1 MTTSV
6 SPSTIVAGPYFDEL
20 AVGDTASDAPAITIT
35 DGHAALHQSIVG
47 DRLRLCLD
55 ATLSEQVLGTDRRF
69 VHPSLV
75 CDISIGQSTVL
86 TQRVIGNLFYR
97 GLVLRRPVV
106 VGDTLHTT
114 TRVEALRENRRR
126 PDRAPTGLALLRVT
140 TVDQRERPVLDF
152 WRCAMLPLSDGCAPT
167 SRDDDVMGDAHS
179 FAPSA
184 LVEVA
189 GAWRLNAYR
198 AALAVGT
205 PFAALRPPLRW
216 LIETGDVVSSAP
228 ELARLTLNVATA
240 HHDARA
246 AGGRR
251 LVYGGHTIGIAASQM
266 CRALPDLVTIIAWEG
281 CDHLNPVYEGDVLRS
296 SIELTHTH
304 RLPDAGGLA
313 HLRAV
318 VQAHREDVDPVDV
331 LDWRLVGLM
340 A

>member
-6 SPSTIVAGPYFDEL
+6 SASMIVAGPYFDEL
-20 AVGDTASDAPAITIT
+20 AVGDTAAAAPAITIT
-35 DGHAALHQSIVG
+35 GGHAALHQAVVG
-47 DRLRLCLD
+47 DRLRLSLD

-75 CDISIGQSTVL
+75 CDISIGQSTIL

-106 VGDTLHTT
+106 VGDALHTT
-114 TRVEALRENRRR
+114 TKVEALRENRRR
-126 PDRAPTGLALLRVT
+126 PDRPPTGLALLRVT
-140 TVDQRERPVLDF
+140 TVDQHERPVLDF

-167 SRDDDVMGDAHS
+167 GRDDDVMGDARS
-179 FAPSA
+179 FTKGT

-189 GAWRLNAYR
+189 GAWRLDAYR
-198 AALAVGT
+198 AALAVQT
-205 PFAALRPPLRW
+205 PFAALRPPTRW
-216 LIETGDVVSSAP
+216 LVETGDVVSSAP

-240 HHDARA
+240 HHDAQA

-251 LVYGGHTIGIAASQM
+251 LVYGGHTIGIAASQI

-296 SIELTHTH
+296 SIELTDTVP
-304 RLPDAGGLA
+304 LPSGGGLV
-313 HLRAV
+313 HLRSV
-318 VQAHREDVDPVDV
+318 VQAHREEAEPVDV

>member
-6 SPSTIVAGPYFDEL
+6 SASTIVAGPYFDEL
-20 AVGDTASDAPAITIT
+20 RVGDTAAEAPAITIT
-35 DGHAALHQSIVG
+35 DGHTALHQAVVG
-47 DRLRLCLD
+47 DRLRLSLD
-55 ATLSEQVLGTDRRF
+55 AALSERVLGTDRRF

-75 CDISIGQSTVL
+75 CDISIGQSTIL

-106 VGDTLHTT
+106 VGDTLRTA

-126 PDRAPTGLALLRVT
+126 PDRTPTGLALLRVT

-167 SRDDDVMGDAHS
+167 GRDDDVMGDPHS
-179 FAPSA
+179 FTASA

-189 GAWRLNAYR
+189 SAWHLDAYR
-198 AALAVGT
+198 GALTVRT
-205 PFAALRPPLRW
+205 PVASLRPPARW
-216 LIETGDVVSSAP
+216 LVESGDVVSCAP

-240 HHDARA
+240 HHDAHA

-251 LVYGGHTIGIAASQM
+251 LVYGGHTIGIAASQI

-281 CDHLNPVYEGDVLRS
+281 CDHLSPVFEGDVLRS
-296 SIELTHTH
+296 SIELTDTH
-304 RLPDAGGLA
+304 LLPGDGGLV
-313 HLRAV
+313 HLRSV
-318 VQAHREDVDPVDV
+318 VQAHREEAELVDV
-331 LDWRLVGLM
+331 LDWHLVGLM